1 MTDVPTTD
9 THRGEQPDQVPP
21 VADRPWQLVGHFRA
35 GDPIMLGGGHHWYPL
50 TAEAENYANGG
61 QYLPG
66 GAEQYRHR
74 GGRCRSCAADV
85 ARQGAAAT
93 ADEHTYRATFTER
106 GPPARRHP
114 VRGRAGAGAN
124 RLVHPRLPPEPARP
138 ATGLVAHRP
147 GRCRL
152 EPPRGRVAEL
162 RPLSESRGLAGA
174 HPGASRVAAARPGP
188 LDANAGPRGPGIAD
202 AYQLLAERGHRPYL
216 DVALWVTEN
225 ARISVD
231 PIGLL
236 LEHPPSVPSATAT
249 DVDDLLVA
257 AGRLRQHLHYPNEPA
272 GSGPTSGWCPPSP
285 PPGERVPK
293 AGSPRPATATPD
305 GC

>member
-50 TAEAENYANGG
+50 TAAPENYANGG

-93 ADEHTYRATFTER
+93 ADEHLPGDVHRR

-114 VRGRAGAGAN
+114 VRGRAGVGAN

-162 RPLSESRGLAGA
+162 RPLPESRGLAGA
-174 HPGASRVAAARPGP
+174 HPGASRCCPTRTARRERR
-188 LDANAGPRGPGIAD
+188 PRWPGIAD
-202 AYQLLAERGHRPYL
+202 A
-216 DVALWVTEN
+216 
-225 ARISVD
+225 
-231 PIGLL
+231 
-236 LEHPPSVPSATAT
+236 
-249 DVDDLLVA
+249 
-257 AGRLRQHLHYPNEPA
+257 
-272 GSGPTSGWCPPSP
+272 
-285 PPGERVPK
+285 
-293 AGSPRPATATPD
+293 
-305 GC
+305 